1 MKRAITYILLTGLL
15 FSCFGMHAQQKKK
28 MSTLEFGLFL
38 GGANYMGE
46 LTKGI
51 VPPLKNTGPALG
63 MLTRFELNPYW
74 SFKASAIYGR
84 ISGSD
89 KDYPSDAYRERRNL
103 SFRSGVFD
111 VSTHLEWNIRGYQST
126 RSTNAWSPYLFGGLA
141 VFKYNPKT
149 QFNYDASLSYHS
161 LYPEL
166 ASQDGDWIEL
176 QPLGTEGQETKQF
189 NDRKYYSLTQ
199 VAIPFGF
206 GIKAQLSANWAIG
219 FEMGF
224 RKTFTDY
231 IDDVSKDYVNN
242 QTVRSTHG
250 PLAGALRDRA
260 GEVGQPLFDDG
271 DVNGA
276 GEARGNDKTKD
287 WYTLT
292 GITITYRIN
301 GVNDKCFQF

>member
-1 MKRAITYILLTGLL
+1 MKRAFTYILFTLL
-15 FSCFGMHAQQKKK
+15 IFSCLGLQAQQKKK
-28 MSTLEFGLFL
+28 SSTLEFGLFL
-38 GGANYMGE
+38 GASNYMGE
-46 LTKGI
+46 LTKGV
-51 VPPLKNTGPALG
+51 VPPLNRTGPALG
-63 MLTRFELNPYW
+63 ILTRFEINPYW

-89 KDYPSDAYRERRNL
+89 EDFDSEEFRKRRNL
-103 SFRSGVFD
+103 SFRSGIFD
-111 VSTHLEWNIRGYQST
+111 ISTHLEWNFLGYQST

-141 VFKYNPKT
+141 VFKYNPKA
-149 QFNYDASLSYHS
+149 QFNYVAGLHDPNL
-161 LYPEL
+161 E
-166 ASQDGDWIEL
+166 SQDGDWVEL

-206 GIKAQLSANWAIG
+206 GIKAQLSQNWAIG

-231 IDDVSKDYVNN
+231 LDDVSKDYVGL

-250 PLAGALRDRA
+250 TLANAFRDRA
-260 GEVGQPLFDDG
+260 EEIGLPAFDDG

-276 GEARGNDKTKD
+276 GEARGNDKSKD
-287 WYTLT
+287 WYALS
-292 GITITYRIN
+292 GVTITYRIN
-301 GVNDKCFQF
+301 GIKETCFQF